1 MKLNLAYGTGVIV
14 LPGAVFPDHMPPD
27 ASYLHVLIAVCANT
41 ALLADTDALYEA
53 VAAQCRL
60 PAALVRNAVAYW
72 MECGVL
78 TAASDEAASGLE
90 CAPDSPAADPVS
102 RQERSAAAAPAE
114 TETASGSDD
123 VSADASAGTEKKTP
137 RAALPRYPAE
147 EYSRI
152 LTESDGLRDAID
164 ECARIAGKLFSE
176 HETGQLIALYDS
188 YALSCEFLM
197 LLFSYCKNQLG
208 KTAVSY
214 VVRTGVGLYDD
225 GIRTVEALDAHIAAK
240 ERLRNAEYQIRRLLG
255 LGERALTAK
264 EKEYINAWTNVYAMP
279 MDVIERAYEITVKN
293 IDTPRMSYINKIL
306 SGWNENGIRTTEAVD
321 AAEAEFERRKAGK
334 SGTAQNAAAGGK
346 DAAPAQ
352 NRNTSYDIDTFI
364 TLAMNRSFEDTD

>member
-27 ASYLHVLIAVCANT
+27 ASYLHVLIAVCANPS
-41 ALLADTDALYEA
+41 LLADTDALYEA

-78 TAASDEAASGLE
+78 TAAEEGDTAAT
-90 CAPDSPAADPVS
+90 AVS
-102 RQERSAAAAPAE
+102 AVTSTAAAPA
-114 TETASGSDD
+114 
-123 VSADASAGTEKKTP
+123 KKTP
-137 RAALPRYPAE
+137 RAALPTYPTE

-152 LTESDGLRDAID
+152 LTETDGLRDTID

-176 HETGQLIALYDS
+176 HETGQLVALYDS

-197 LLFSYCKNQLG
+197 LLFMYCKNTLG

-214 VVRTGVGLYDD
+214 VVRTGLSLYDD
-225 GIRTVEALDAHIAAK
+225 GIRTAEALEAHIAAK
-240 ERLRNAEYQIRRLLG
+240 ERFRDTEYQIRRLLG

-279 MDVIERAYEITVKN
+279 MDVITRAYEITVKN

-306 SGWNENGIRTTEAVD
+306 SGWNENGIRTIEAVD

-334 SGTAQNAAAGGK
+334 ADTAQGAPQTGK
-346 DAAPAQ
+346 DTSAAQ
-352 NRNTSYDIDTFI
+352 SSSYDIDTFLE
-364 TLAMNRSFEDTD
+364 LAMNRSFEDTD